1 MAVKKATKPAGELDS
16 MSVADLKKSG
26 AALGI
31 DGASKMTKA
40 DLISAIGELQAANRD
55 AAKKEKEDRRAA
67 KDAAREERRARF
79 MQTQEKISKA
89 RLKQKVGKTL
99 TVLVDSIDND
109 KAVARSAADAP
120 EIDGTVIIT
129 GSAAAKLKPGD
140 FATVKITRAGA
151 HDLHGIIV

>member
-1 MAVKKATKPAGELDS
+1 MCSSD
-16 MSVADLKKSG
+16 
-26 AALGI
+26 
-31 DGASKMTKA
+31 
-40 DLISAIGELQAANRD
+40 
-55 AAKKEKEDRRAA
+55 
-67 KDAAREERRARF
+67 
-79 MQTQEKISKA
+79 
-89 RLKQKVGKTL
+89 LKQKVGKTL

>member
-40 DLISAIGELQAANRD
+40 DLISAIGELQAANRE

-67 KDAAREERRARF
+67 KDAAREERRARNNKE
-79 MQTQEKISKA
+79 QA
-89 RLKQKVGKTL
+89 
-99 TVLVDSIDND
+99 DSGDEGGSSVSSEDNQD
-109 KAVARSAADAP
+109 SNNDRNDRNDRHDRGRS
-120 EIDGTVIIT
+120 EEHT
-129 GSAAAKLKPGD
+129 SELQS
-140 FATVKITRAGA
+140 
-151 HDLHGIIV
+151 H